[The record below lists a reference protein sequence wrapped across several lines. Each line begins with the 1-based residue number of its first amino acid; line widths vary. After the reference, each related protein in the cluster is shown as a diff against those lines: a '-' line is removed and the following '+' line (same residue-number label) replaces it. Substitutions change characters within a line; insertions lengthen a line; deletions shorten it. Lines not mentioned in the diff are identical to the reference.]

1 MQFDDFELDVVT
13 APAAEPLTRDEAKL
27 WLKLTQA
34 LQDSEV
40 DSLLRECR
48 EAGEKHTGR
57 TWLTS
62 VLKLRL
68 PEWPSDDEI
77 EFPRPPFISVAS
89 VKYYDP
95 DGVLQTLSPSSYF
108 VTASKGNGKLSL
120 KASAEWPDLEDEG
133 RPYPIEVEFS
143 AGYGVAGSS
152 LPGPYLSGFKLLL
165 THLFK
170 NRSQEETG
178 TNVAPRVYG
187 LEELW
192 AFDRVIPAS

>member
-1 MQFDDFELDVVT
+1 MRFDDYELDVKT
-13 APAAEPLTRDEAKL
+13 APADEPLTRDEAKL
-27 WLKLTQA
+27 WLKVTQD
-34 LQDSEV
+34 LQDAEI

-62 VLKLRL
+62 VLTLRL
-68 PEWPSDDEI
+68 PCWPDDGVI
-77 EFPRPPFISVAS
+77 EFPRPPLVSVAS

-95 DGVLQTLSPSSYF
+95 DGVLQTLSAASYF
-108 VTASKGNGKLSL
+108 VTPSKDCGKLSL
-120 KASAEWPDLEDEG
+120 KGTAEWPDLEDEG
-133 RPYPIEVEFS
+133 RPYPIEVEFT
-143 AGYGVAGSS
+143 AGAGASGAAI
-152 LPGPYLSGFKLLL
+152 PGPYLSGFKLLL

-170 NRSQEETG
+170 NRAQEETG

-192 AFDRVIPAS
+192 AFERIVPVS

>member
-1 MQFDDFELDVVT
+1 MRFDDFELDVT
-13 APAAEPLTRDEAKL
+13 TPPSAEPLTRDEAKL
-27 WLKLTQA
+27 WLKVTQN
-34 LQDSEV
+34 LQDAEV

-68 PEWPSDDEI
+68 PCWPDDDVI
-77 EFPRPPFISVAS
+77 EFPRPPLVSVGS

-95 DGVLQTLSPSSYF
+95 DGVLQTFSAASYF
-108 VTASKGNGKLSL
+108 VTPSRQGGKLTL

-133 RPYPIEVEFS
+133 RPYPIEVEFT
-143 AGYGVAGSS
+143 AGDVLAA

-170 NRSQEETG
+170 NRAQEETG

-192 AFDRVIPAS
+192 AFDRIVPLA